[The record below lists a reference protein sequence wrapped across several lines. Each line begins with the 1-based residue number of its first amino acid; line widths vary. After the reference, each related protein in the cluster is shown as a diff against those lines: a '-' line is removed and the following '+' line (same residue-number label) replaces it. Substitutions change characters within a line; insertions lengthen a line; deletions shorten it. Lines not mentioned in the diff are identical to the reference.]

1 MILWQYFESLGWFSA
16 RVWLNK
22 KPICRLHD
30 VCIGVII
37 WGLLDNEHGLTC
49 AILRDGNGAN
59 VFVSCEINDGVGTSL
74 GDAGG
79 VVAGCV

>member
-1 MILWQYFESLGWFSA
+1 MVYIL
-16 RVWLNK
+16 
-22 KPICRLHD
+22 
-30 VCIGVII
+30 
-37 WGLLDNEHGLTC
+37 GLLDNEHGLIAASLC
-49 AILRDGNGAN
+49 DGNCAN